1 MIGEA
6 LYYQGEYINATYCAS
21 NAGNSVD
28 SENVWGGYLPYLRS
42 VESPGDT
49 TLKAYGAVKRFSE
62 EEIAQ
67 YIEDNLDVDPYD
79 YSDPDEWFEDE
90 EYINGR
96 YVDSIRVCGRR
107 LSGREVREELMD
119 FALPSA
125 AFEVEYDDGE
135 FIFTTYGYGHGV
147 GMSQQGAD
155 YFAQRGWDYEEIL
168 THYYTGVT
176 LK

>member
-1 MIGEA
+1 M
-6 LYYQGEYINATYCAS
+6 
-21 NAGNSVD
+21 
-28 SENVWGGYLPYLRS
+28 
-42 VESPGDT
+42 
-49 TLKAYGAVKRFSE
+49 
-62 EEIAQ
+62 
-67 YIEDNLDVDPYD
+67 
-79 YSDPDEWFEDE
+79 
-90 EYINGR
+90 
-96 YVDSIRVCGRR
+96 
-107 LSGREVREELMD
+107 
-119 FALPSA
+119 

>member
-1 MIGEA
+1 M
-6 LYYQGEYINATYCAS
+6 
-21 NAGNSVD
+21 
-28 SENVWGGYLPYLRS
+28 
-42 VESPGDT
+42 
-49 TLKAYGAVKRFSE
+49 
-62 EEIAQ
+62 
-67 YIEDNLDVDPYD
+67 VDPYD

-96 YVDSIRVCGRR
+96 YVDSIRVCGKR
-107 LSGREVREELMD
+107 LSGREVREELME